1 MKYKNI
7 IYKNNELRRINKKT
21 AEKILNHPS
30 IYEGI
35 VLYILPVN
43 ANPESY
49 WINGFTEFKI
59 ENISFMDS
67 IDNNNFINEYIYYN
81 CNNELGNY
89 LKYYVTKGA
98 YINFINCK
106 KAVK

>member
-1 MKYKNI
+1 MNNKNI
-7 IYKNNELRRINKKT
+7 IYKNNELIRINKKT

-35 VLYILPVN
+35 VLFILPVN
-43 ANPESY
+43 ANPENY

-67 IDNNNFINEYIYYN
+67 IDNNNFINEYIFYN

-89 LKYYVTKGA
+89 LKYYITKGA